1 MNPLYIFLIYIALIS
16 VISVIVTIS
25 DKSRA
30 KSHKW
35 RVKERTLLI
44 LAALGGSVS
53 MYLTMHIIRH
63 KTQKLKFMLGIPV
76 IIVLQVIA
84 VYLVFRYVG

>member
-1 MNPLYIFLIYIALIS
+1 MNPLHIFLIYIALIS

-30 KSHKW
+30 ISHKW

-53 MYLTMHIIRH
+53 MYLTMQIIRH

-84 VYLVFRYVG
+84 VYPVFRYVG